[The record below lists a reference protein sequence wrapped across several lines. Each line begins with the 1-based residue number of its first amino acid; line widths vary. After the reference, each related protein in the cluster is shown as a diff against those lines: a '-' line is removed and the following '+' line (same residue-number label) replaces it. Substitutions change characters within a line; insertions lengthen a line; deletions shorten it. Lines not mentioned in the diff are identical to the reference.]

1 MLAKLRSGLTF
12 ANVTALTALF
22 LALCGGAYA
31 LTLPKN
37 SVGTKQLKRHAVTG
51 PKIKRNAVTSSKV
64 KFHSLL
70 AEDFKPGELP
80 TGGSGPQGERGL
92 QGDPGM
98 PGQDATKL
106 FGYIRDT
113 SNDANPAIVYY
124 GVGVDSVFDPDGS
137 GHFYDVAFNRS
148 LDACVVLALPG
159 TGLPQGTPNAEVTSF
174 PTVTIAADGNPAHA
188 RVLFHTTNNLQTD
201 TSFMIAA
208 FC

>member
-1 MLAKLRSGLTF
+1 MLARLRSGLTF
-12 ANVTALTALF
+12 ANVISVTALF

-31 LTLPKN
+31 LTLPRN
-37 SVGTKQLKRHAVTG
+37 SVGTKQLKRHAVIG

-80 TGGSGPQGERGL
+80 RGEMGPQGERGP
-92 QGDPGM
+92 QGGLGT

-124 GVGVDSVFDPDGS
+124 GVGVDSVFDDGT
-137 GHFYDVAFNRS
+137 GHVYDVAFNRS
-148 LDACVVLALPG
+148 LDACVVLAVPG
-159 TGLPQGTPNAEVTSF
+159 TGLPPGTPNAEVTSF

-188 RVLFHTTNNLQTD
+188 RVLFHTTNNLQTE